1 VNKLDSTQS
10 EQLQAIG
17 AYLGEIR
24 QGQARTLEE
33 IAARTYIPLRLL
45 RAIEAGQSQILPE
58 PVFVQGFI
66 RRYADALGLD
76 GWEIAQQFP
85 VNNAATHLDA
95 KPDYIDESLAHSTSE
110 PIVVDAP
117 LPKRFSMRRSRR
129 SGLPIWGLGLG
140 LALLAGGL
148 YWLLSRSDAQPTVVA
163 DPSPAPA
170 DAEPPATA
178 TAPTPTTATVTPPS
192 PSPSPNQPA
201 SASSPVASPS
211 PTLQPSPAQSP
222 AAPVTVDVNLTGDSW
237 IQVIVDGQVALEETL
252 PRGTRRRWNG
262 REAVTIVAGNA
273 GAVQVAFNN
282 ARAERM
288 GELGA
293 VEERTFTASAATNS
307 PTSNSTTNSP

>member
-1 VNKLDSTQS
+1 MNKLDSTQL

-24 QGQARTLEE
+24 QDQARTLEE

-45 RAIEAGQSQILPE
+45 RAIEAGQSQSLPE

-85 VNNAATHLDA
+85 VNSTAPQPDA

-110 PIVVDAP
+110 PVVADAP
-117 LPKRFSMRRSRR
+117 LPKGFSMRRSRR
-129 SGLPIWGLGLG
+129 SSSPYWAIGIGLVFL
-140 LALLAGGL
+140 GGL
-148 YWLLSRSDAQPTVVA
+148 LYLLLSRPDSQPTA
-163 DPSPAPA
+163 
-170 DAEPPATA
+170 
-178 TAPTPTTATVTPPS
+178 VTPPS
-192 PSPSPNQPA
+192 PDAAEAETTAADSPSPSPATSTVTTSSPVPSPNQPA
-201 SASSPVASPS
+201 SVQPSVAAPS
-211 PTLQPSPAQSP
+211 LTPQPSPAQSP
-222 AAPVTVDVNLTGDSW
+222 DAPVTVAVSLTDDSW
-237 IQVIVDGQVALEETL
+237 MQVIVDGQVALEETL
-252 PRGTRRRWNG
+252 PRGTRRSWNG

-282 ARAERM
+282 AAAERM

-293 VEERTFTASAATNS
+293 VEERTFTAGAGNPSNTSSTQS
-307 PTSNSTTNSP
+307 P

>member
-1 VNKLDSTQS
+1 VNKLDSTQL

-24 QGQARTLEE
+24 QDQSRSLEE

-45 RAIEAGQSQILPE
+45 RAIEAGQSQSLPE

-85 VNNAATHLDA
+85 VNNTAAHPDA
-95 KPDYIDESLAHSTSE
+95 KPDYIDESLAQSTSE

-117 LPKRFSMRRSRR
+117 LPKGFSMRRSRR
-129 SGLPIWGLGLG
+129 SGVPYWGLGLG
-140 LALLAGGL
+140 LVLLGGL
-148 YWLLSRSDAQPTVVA
+148 LYLLLSRPDSQPTTVA
-163 DPSPAPA
+163 DQSPSPV
-170 DAEPPATA
+170 DAEPPAAPSPSPA
-178 TAPTPTTATVTPPS
+178 TSTVTTAPS
-192 PSPSPNQPA
+192 PSPSPNQP
-201 SASSPVASPS
+201 SSVQSPVAAPS

-222 AAPVTVDVNLTGDSW
+222 AAPVTVAVNLTDDSW

-252 PRGTRRRWNG
+252 PRGTRRSWNG

-282 ARAERM
+282 ATAERM
-288 GELGA
+288 GAPGA
-293 VEERTFTASAATNS
+293 VEERTFTANMGNRPS
-307 PTSNSTTNSP
+307 PPTQSP